1 MILCYQCI
9 LRAFIK
15 KKDGQYT
22 VIFPDLNHLATCG
35 TDLQNA
41 MKMATDCLAGFL
53 YEAKLSNEA
62 VPEPSEL
69 NTIDVNEEYSDYAEA
84 FVNIVSVDVEEYAKE
99 HFTKAVKKTLTI
111 PKWLNDAAIA
121 KKLNFSKILQDALKH
136 ELNIG

>member
-1 MILCYQCI
+1 MLSMYPACFY
-9 LRAFIK
+9 K
-15 KKDGQYT
+15 EKDGQYT

-84 FVNIVSVDVEEYAKE
+84 FDRLAKGGSETYYAQKYSVDHSA
-99 HFTKAVKKTLTI
+99 
-111 PKWLNDAAIA
+111 
-121 KKLNFSKILQDALKH
+121 
-136 ELNIG
+136 